1 MVQEAPSIQT
11 VFSHYR
17 AGVARERSEDWVTTT
32 PEVKA
37 SMVRRKSGF
46 EAKALVHVINV
57 YVSLCEDFK
66 LFLGW

>member
-1 MVQEAPSIQT
+1 MVQEAPSIHT

-17 AGVARERSEDWVTTT
+17 AGVARERSDYDTT

-37 SMVRRKSGF
+37 SMVLRKSGF